1 MEMTPFIIGGSIVL
15 AIILLV
21 VLLNVLYVQ
30 APPSF
35 AFILSGFKKEPRVLI
50 GTGGFKVPFL
60 ERLDKV
66 FLGQVTVDVKTSI
79 PVPTHD
85 FIDVMVDAVC
95 KVRVLPTAEGIRIAA
110 KNFLNFNETEISASI
125 KDSLEGNM
133 REVIGAITLQN
144 LITDRDKFSDEIQK
158 KASTDM
164 EKLGLEVISCNI
176 QNITDS
182 NRLIENLGADNTY
195 AIRKNAAIT
204 KANAERDIQVAE
216 QEAKKVANDVRV
228 KTETEIA
235 ERNNELAI
243 KTAEL
248 KAVSDAKKAEANA
261 AYAIQEQEQQKT
273 INIKTVDAQIEQTKR
288 EQILSQERIK
298 ITENQL
304 KAQVNAQSDAAKYNT
319 QVEADANLYKTETD
333 AKAALE
339 KQKLDAEAAKYKQ
352 QQEADAAAYVAEQ
365 EAKAIK
371 AKADAAKYAA
381 LQEAAGI
388 EAKGKAEAIAIQ
400 ANLEAEAAGIL
411 AKGNAEA
418 EAMEKK
424 AEAYNKYG
432 NVAIIDMLTK
442 MNEKVLP
449 QVAEN
454 IAKPMGS
461 IKDVTIYGTTGSEVS
476 GMSSNVPA
484 VMKQTFDVVK
494 DVTGVDMSDI
504 MKAGTIQAKT
514 DKNINLTGSSDVNA
528 EVSVNSKK

>member
-1 MEMTPFIIGGSIVL
+1 MEEIFIYAGIAVVAIV
-15 AIILLV
+15 LLV

-30 APPSF
+30 APPSY

-50 GTGGFKVPFL
+50 GTGGFRVPFL

-95 KVRVLPTAEGIRIAA
+95 KVRVSPNEEGTRVAA
-110 KNFLNFNETEISASI
+110 KNFLNFNDTAIAGSI

-133 REVIGAITLQN
+133 REVVGAITLQN

-158 KASTDM
+158 KAAKDM

-243 KTAEL
+243 RQADLRVTADT
-248 KAVSDAKKAEANA
+248 KRAAADA
-261 AYAIQEQEQQKT
+261 AYEIQRQEQLKE
-273 INIKTVDAQIEQTKR
+273 INIKTVDAEIEKTKR
-288 EQILSQERIK
+288 EQEWSQEKIK
-298 ITENQL
+298 ITENEL
-304 KAQVNAQSDAAKYNT
+304 KAQVNAQADAQKYNMSVQADAAK
-319 QVEADANLYKTETD
+319 YKTETD
-333 AKAALE
+333 AKAAYE
-339 KQKLDAEAAKYKQ
+339 KQKFDAEAAKYKQ
-352 QQEADAAAYVAEQ
+352 QQEAEAAAYVAEQ

-388 EAKGKAEAIAIQ
+388 EAKGRAEAAATQ

-411 AKGNAEA
+411 AKGQAEA
-418 EAMEKK
+418 EAMQKK
-424 AEAYNKYG
+424 AEAYERYG
-432 NVAIIDMLTK
+432 QVAVIDMLTK

-449 QVAEN
+449 QIAEN
-454 IAKPMGS
+454 IAKPMGN
-461 IKDVTIYGTTGSEVS
+461 IKDVTIYGTSGSEVS
-476 GMSSNVPA
+476 GMSNNVPT
-484 VMKQTFDVVK
+484 VMKQTFDVMK

-504 MKAGTIQAKT
+504 MRSNTVQAKT
-514 DKNINLTGSSDVNA
+514 DKNINLTGNAGGGIEVNM
-528 EVSVNSKK
+528 K